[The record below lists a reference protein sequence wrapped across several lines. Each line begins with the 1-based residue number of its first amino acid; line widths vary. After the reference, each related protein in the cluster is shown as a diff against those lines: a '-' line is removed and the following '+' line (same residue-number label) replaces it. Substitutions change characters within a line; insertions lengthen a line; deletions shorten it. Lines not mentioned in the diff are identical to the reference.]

1 LCKKVNNFRYV
12 YSRVTKGRG
21 WGSKRGGVP
30 KGGFLNFKLNKLT
43 AICFADS
50 YERNDKMSN
59 GKLTEISEN
68 DFTNKTRDDN
78 YIETEVITKS
88 MNRTKVTALRS
99 NTDPLVA
106 QARQRRVVKM
116 LFVVVLEFFI
126 CWTPIYAIN
135 TIALYWPKLIYKGL
149 GYNGISFFHLL
160 AFFSSCTNPITYCFM
175 NSKFR
180 ESFLLLFRC
189 QNSNGSD
196 FTSTAF
202 KSHQRSRADNQ
213 EFL

>member
-1 LCKKVNNFRYV
+1 
-12 YSRVTKGRG
+12 
-21 WGSKRGGVP
+21 
-30 KGGFLNFKLNKLT
+30 
-43 AICFADS
+43 
-50 YERNDKMSN
+50 MSN
-59 GKLTEISEN
+59 GRLTEN
-68 DFTNKTRDDN
+68 DSTNKSQDEDHEN
-78 YIETEVITKS
+78 CIETEVTTKNT
-88 MNRTKVTALRS
+88 NRPKVTALRS

-106 QARQRRVVKM
+106 QARQRRVIKM

-126 CWTPIYAIN
+126 CWTPIYTIN
-135 TIALYWPKLIYKGL
+135 TIALYSPKLIYKGL

-189 QNSNGSD
+189 KNSNGSE

-202 KSHQRSRADNQ
+202 KSHSIHQRSRADNQ